1 MKKIWN
7 IVLMAT
13 VALFA
18 CNCGGGDD
26 SKDGPGPDPDPNNG
40 EVAVKKANVVGQ
52 WKLTAW
58 SEDGVKDNVNFPD
71 ETHTVYAEFY
81 NNGTFKFYQ
90 QNINFQ
96 GVVLFEGNF
105 TLNESTKTLAG
116 IYSDGENWGSN
127 YTITKL
133 TAETMTLVVENGSER
148 SVYTKEQIPA
158 LIIESAR
165 PLEEVRSVEIPRF
178 F

>member
-18 CNCGGGDD
+18 CNCGGGGND
-26 SKDGPGPDPDPNNG
+26 SDEPGPNPNNG
-40 EVAVKKANVVGQ
+40 EVEVKKANVVGE

-58 SEDGVKDNVNFPD
+58 SEDGVKDNANFPD
-71 ETHTVYAEFY
+71 ETHTVYAKF
-81 NNGTFKFYQ
+81 NSNGTFKFYQ

-133 TAETMTLVVENGSER
+133 TTETMTLVVENGSER

-158 LIIESAR
+158 SIIESAR
-165 PLEEVRSVEIPRF
+165 PFEEVRSVEIPRF